1 MATAVYLLYSKA
13 DWFNGSVATTNMV
26 TEIVNSQS
34 NIQCNGSVRFSDLS
48 WFTRMDRMLSTK
60 QVLRVHLIDEEAE
73 KLSAGYMPKNTEKA
87 NEMGCGKL

>member
-1 MATAVYLLYSKA
+1 MATAVYLLYSQA

-48 WFTRMDRMLSTK
+48 WFTRVDRMLSTK
-60 QVLRVHLIDEEAE
+60 KSFRVHFNRRGSWETVSRLYAE
-73 KLSAGYMPKNTEKA
+73 
-87 NEMGCGKL
+87 